1 MEDNI
6 SFIKIHNLL
15 VPAVLLQLCFSVL
28 LNRTDAQDLQQ
39 ITKVT
44 PNVRSASDRFGF
56 STAIDGDYAMIG
68 AHLEDEDASDGSFV
82 LNAGAAYIFKRS
94 FCKWNPIQ
102 KLVASDRDEDDQ
114 FGSQVAMLGDYAFV
128 STYLE
133 DEDENGDNPILDA
146 GAVYVFK
153 NNNGI
158 WVQTQKLVAPDR
170 SEEDFFGYSLSV
182 SGDYLVVG
190 AYREDEDANGLN
202 TLFSAGSAYVYKNE
216 NGTWNFMQKIVP
228 NDRGI
233 VEQFGFSVSIKDD
246 LIAVGAYQDREDENE
261 QNPMNASGSVYLF
274 YFNGIQWD
282 QIQKICSPER
292 TPGNNFG
299 YNIQISENELF
310 VGVPREARD
319 ITGSN
324 PMPFTGA
331 VYRFEKISG
340 TWVFA
345 QKMIASDRNL
355 LDFFGNTIALD
366 GNNLLVSAYREDEDS
381 TGNNSLADAGSA
393 YLFVKRNG
401 VWTENQKICS
411 ADRQTEDFF
420 SLRLSISGDYAI
432 IGSSLDDED
441 DSGSNTIQ
449 NAGSAYF
456 FRFTNGKPCDPFDA
470 CAAIESLIET
480 IHYSN
485 INPSIKNSL
494 IVKLQSAK
502 SSFQNGNANAAI
514 NKLNAFINEVQAQ
527 SGKKISTEL
536 ATNWIEIALQIIH
549 QIDTGEA
556 ICEEGNES
564 MIFSKEIR
572 PLNAV
577 FQTTS
582 IHVRQNPASN
592 DMNIEVNLLELSSLF
607 LIDAVGKIIYQKDL
621 PSGIHSIELNEF
633 KKLGI
638 STGYYYLNLVSTSHS
653 VNTIIFIS
661 K

>member
-1 MEDNI
+1 MEVNV
-6 SFIKIHNLL
+6 SFIKVYNHF
-15 VPAVLLQLCFSVL
+15 VPAMLLLLSFSVL
-28 LNRTDAQDLQQ
+28 LNKSNAQDLQQ

-44 PNVRSASDRFGF
+44 SQVRSTSDRFGF

-68 AHLEDEDASDGSFV
+68 AHMEDEDASDGNFV

-94 FCKWNPIQ
+94 FCKWDQVQ
-102 KLVASDRDEDDQ
+102 KLVAIDRDEDDQ
-114 FGSQVAMLGDYAFV
+114 FGSQVAMQGDYAFV
-128 STYLE
+128 ATYLE
-133 DEDENGDNPILDA
+133 DEDESGNNPILDA
-146 GAVYVFK
+146 GAVYVFR
-153 NNNGI
+153 NINGI
-158 WVQTQKLVAPDR
+158 WIHTQKLVAPDR

-202 TLFSAGSAYVYKNE
+202 TVFSAGSAYVYKNE
-216 NGTWNFMQKIVP
+216 NGTWNFVQKIVP

-246 LIAVGAYQDREDENE
+246 LIGVGAYQDREDENE

-274 YFNGIQWD
+274 HFNGIQWD

-319 ITGSN
+319 LNGSN
-324 PMPFTGA
+324 PMLFAGA
-331 VYRFEKISG
+331 VYLFEKVAG
-340 TWVFA
+340 TWLFA

-355 LDFFGNTIALD
+355 LDFFGNNISID

-381 TGNNSLADAGSA
+381 TGNNSLPDAGSA

-441 DSGSNTIQ
+441 DSGSNTMQ

-480 IHYSN
+480 IHNSN

-494 IVKLQSAK
+494 IVKLKSAK

-536 ATNWIEIALQIIH
+536 ATNWIEIALHIIQ
-549 QIDTGEA
+549 QIDSGEA
-556 ICEEGNES
+556 ICDEGNES

-572 PLNAV
+572 ALNEV

-582 IHVRQNPASN
+582 IHVSPNPASN
-592 DMNIEVNLLELSSLF
+592 DMNIEVNLLEPSSL
-607 LIDAVGKIIYQKDL
+607 LLMDAVGKIIYQKDL
-621 PSGIHSIELNEF
+621 PSGNHSIELNEC

-638 STGYYYLNLVSTSHS
+638 FSGYYYLNLVSSSHS
-653 VNTIIFIS
+653 VNTRILILN
-661 K
+661 